1 MKSSL
6 HNIKVYK
13 EKLFS
18 TRQEK
23 GLKRLRRLYRYKLGL
38 LNKKYIDI
46 SGNLKDFQLKVFI
59 RVRPNN
65 VFCTLKNLNSG
76 KILINRSSGI
86 YNLQISKKKLKYN
99 IKMMLQF
106 FFKDIEIFYKRE
118 KNILIEVICGV
129 KVRKQII
136 KFLKQKIRKK
146 NIVLQLNE
154 KRCFNGCKP
163 PKKKRKKRMGLRI
176 FK

>member
-46 SGNLKDFQLKVFI
+46 LGNLKDFQLKVFI

-118 KNILIEVICGV
+118 KNILIEVTCGV

>member
-46 SGNLKDFQLKVFI
+46 LGNLKDFQLKVFV

-86 YNLQISKKKLKYN
+86 YNLQISKKKA
-99 IKMMLQF
+99 
-106 FFKDIEIFYKRE
+106 
-118 KNILIEVICGV
+118 
-129 KVRKQII
+129 
-136 KFLKQKIRKK
+136 
-146 NIVLQLNE
+146 
-154 KRCFNGCKP
+154 
-163 PKKKRKKRMGLRI
+163 
-176 FK
+176 

>member
-1 MKSSL
+1 M
-6 HNIKVYK
+6 
-13 EKLFS
+13 
-18 TRQEK
+18 
-23 GLKRLRRLYRYKLGL
+23 
-38 LNKKYIDI
+38 
-46 SGNLKDFQLKVFI
+46 
-59 RVRPNN
+59 
-65 VFCTLKNLNSG
+65 KNLNSG

>member
-46 SGNLKDFQLKVFI
+46 LGNLKDFQLKVFV

-65 VFCTLKNLNSG
+65 VFCTLKNLSSG

-106 FFKDIEIFYKRE
+106 FFKDIEIFYKKE
-118 KNILIEVICGV
+118 KNILIEVICEI

-136 KFLKQKIRKK
+136 KFLKQKIKKK

>member
-46 SGNLKDFQLKVFI
+46 LGNLKDFQLKVFI

-118 KNILIEVICGV
+118 K
-129 KVRKQII
+129 
-136 KFLKQKIRKK
+136 
-146 NIVLQLNE
+146 
-154 KRCFNGCKP
+154 
-163 PKKKRKKRMGLRI
+163 I
-176 FK
+176 FSERRDLS

>member
-46 SGNLKDFQLKVFI
+46 LGNLKDFQLKVFI

-106 FFKDIEIFYKRE
+106 SQCCPAQTLCSADANQNYVYIDGLKD
-118 KNILIEVICGV
+118 
-129 KVRKQII
+129 QIY
-136 KFLKQKIRKK
+136 FL
-146 NIVLQLNE
+146 
-154 KRCFNGCKP
+154 
-163 PKKKRKKRMGLRI
+163 
-176 FK
+176 